1 MDPDACLAAAL
12 DMSDPWKDERREA
25 AMDLR
30 RWVERGGWLP
40 TAWRDLSRADALTHR
55 HRKIGLMTG
64 LTTIEK
70 LLPEL
75 LRGFPAISIF
85 YVFGSTVTGA
95 CDGESDVD
103 VAAYID
109 DRHGQDPLL
118 DLRIGLWLQDR
129 LGCPVDVVIMNNAS
143 AILRHEIVRTGR
155 PSCCK
160 ACLLPV

>member
-1 MDPDACLAAAL
+1 
-12 DMSDPWKDERREA
+12 
-25 AMDLR
+25 
-30 RWVERGGWLP
+30 
-40 TAWRDLSRADALTHR
+40 
-55 HRKIGLMTG
+55 MTG

-143 AILRHEIVRTGR
+143 AILRHEIVRTGVR
-155 PSCCK
+155 LYERAPAHRAENELRAFK
-160 ACLLPV
+160 EYLDMRHFQQKRHRQVAHG